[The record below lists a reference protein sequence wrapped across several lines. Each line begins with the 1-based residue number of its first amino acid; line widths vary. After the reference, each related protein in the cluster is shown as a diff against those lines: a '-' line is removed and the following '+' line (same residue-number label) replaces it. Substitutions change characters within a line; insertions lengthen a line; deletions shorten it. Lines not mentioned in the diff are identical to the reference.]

1 MSQKNTNSRPVVVG
15 SKPTANYALAVQARL
30 AAGDLTIVLRARGKH
45 ISQAVDAANMAVN
58 LGLPVTRGP
67 IRWGQETGPQGQN
80 VSFVEV
86 ELKAKAAEELPERK
100 GSRSC

>member
-1 MSQKNTNSRPVVVG
+1 MSQINTNSSRPVVVG

-30 AAGDLTIVLRARGKH
+30 AAGDRVVVLRARGKH

-58 LGLPVTRGP
+58 LGLSVTRGP

-80 VSFVEV
+80 VSFIEV
-86 ELKAKAAEELPERK
+86 ELKAQAA
-100 GSRSC
+100 